1 MAAPGAEHVIL
12 YDGVR
17 QPWFDAAAVAAY
29 VARWLPWLR
38 VEVRADVFQ
47 HALLAARG
55 HEALAGLAEDLCRV
69 RVHDP
74 MRPWAER
81 RRRPLKPE
89 LDYERRLITGAARPA
104 AGVTY
109 DGLELQRL
117 AFNVLPETERH
128 QRAVHL
134 WLTERLIATWDE
146 ADRRYHARVSLYGF
160 PSILSTEGMVQAPAR
175 ERSFYLARRLGL
187 GEGADPGERA
197 LRHEDP
203 RTTEVAKGYA
213 MQALFYAFT
222 GEPFCDEAGCRLFN
236 AHWQREM
243 LAAQLEGSE
252 FCPRHAQ
259 MLEAWQAGPGRM
271 TEDFASC

>member
-1 MAAPGAEHVIL
+1 MRAAGAEQVLL
-12 YDGVR
+12 YDGVG

-29 VARWLPWLR
+29 LARWLPWLR
-38 VEVRADVFQ
+38 VEVRRGVFQ
-47 HALLAARG
+47 HALGAACG
-55 HEALAGLAEDLCRV
+55 PEALAGLAEDLCRV
-69 RVHDP
+69 RVSDP
-74 MRPWAER
+74 RRQVAER
-81 RRRPLKPE
+81 TRRPLKPE
-89 LDYERRLITGAARPA
+89 LDYEMRLLAGAARPA
-104 AGVTY
+104 AGVAY

-117 AFNVLPETERH
+117 AFNVLPQAERH
-128 QRAVHL
+128 QRAVHV
-134 WLTERLIATWDE
+134 WVTERLIATWDE

-175 ERSFYLARRLGL
+175 ERAFYVARRLGL
-187 GEGADPGERA
+187 GEAADPGGQA

-222 GEPFCDEAGCRLFN
+222 GEPFCHEAGCRLFN

-243 LAAQLEGSE
+243 LAAQLGGTEY
-252 FCPRHAQ
+252 CPRHAQ

-271 TEDFASC
+271 TEDYASC